1 MIRMPVVLAL
11 LGVLLAGCAASGN
24 LVPEQAQLEARK
36 FEVPAGK
43 SSIFIYLRAE
53 QLFASAVLSE
63 IYLDGDLVA
72 VVGSGNFVRM
82 DVEPGKHTIFSKAGG
97 LQPPIPAKTV
107 VDAQANTNH
116 FLAIRMVIGWI
127 TNSIEHKIVSED
139 RGKAALDE
147 SRMVETLQ

>member
-43 SSIFIYLRAE
+43 SSIFIYVRAE

-63 IYLDGDLVA
+63 IYLDGDLHKKVDVYPDEDNRKYGDSLWHVFGLENA
-72 VVGSGNFVRM
+72 SHTVRVVVLGEPYEGSKGS
-82 DVEPGKHTIFSKAGG
+82 DIIVEN
-97 LQPPIPAKTV
+97 LV
-107 VDAQANTNH
+107 V
-116 FLAIRMVIGWI
+116 FR
-127 TNSIEHKIVSED
+127 
-139 RGKAALDE
+139 
-147 SRMVETLQ
+147 